1 MVITSEAATTDRTEP
16 TQIFFF
22 FFNSSS
28 RLKTRYHLNEFSSR
42 NRPQNAE
49 ELFNLRHSSPRVTIE
64 RAFAALKNRFKIL
77 DQKPFHTFPTQVK
90 LVLACCIL
98 HNWILGWGE
107 DEYVPDVDDVTPDGD
122 DCGHGVEQGDIQA
135 WKNKRNAW
143 AQAMWAH
150 RTDVFYG

>member
-1 MVITSEAATTDRTEP
+1 MAFISLKGLSARNP
-16 TQIFFF
+16 PPF
-22 FFNSSS
+22 
-28 RLKTRYHLNEFSSR
+28 RKTRYHLNAFSSR

-49 ELFNLRHSSPRVTIE
+49 ELFNLRHSSLRVTIE

-107 DEYVPDVDDVTPDGD
+107 DEYVPNEADVTPDGD
-122 DCGHGVEQGDIQA
+122 DSGHGVEQGDIQA

-143 AQAMWAH
+143 AQATWAH
-150 RTDVFYG
+150 TTDVFYG